1 MLFRRSF
8 FFHYLSPYTGLLAV
22 NVLLRTLSAVFTA
35 VLVFSVAPL
44 LSLLFGTAGG
54 LETVAGSNNSAVNAL
69 MDVLEGWVTLS
80 IAHNGKI
87 ATLAWVVG
95 ALFLAYFLK
104 DLCAYLGLYWFT
116 PIRNKMVATLR
127 QDLYHKYL
135 ILPLSFYTKAQ
146 KGDLL
151 SRISHNTQDVDN
163 QMLNQI
169 QQVLVDVITLLL
181 LVAMLFFISV
191 PLTVFIVILI
201 PVIGWITSFVSRSL
215 RRKSKA
221 LQESVGRIS
230 SQASQS
236 LEGVK
241 TIRSYNATEDAVER
255 FRKENNVFYRLH
267 RHVGYR
273 TSVASPLNEVLGTAA
288 VVAAL
293 MMGGWLILHEKS
305 LRPEVFIVYL
315 LTLIQI
321 LPSSKNIITAYFSFR
336 SGKGSLDRIKEVLRA
351 EEVVVEK
358 PDAMR
363 VETFDKELEFKNV
376 CFEYADKGTEGNS
389 AQGGEADGT
398 PEPARS
404 TLQNIGLRIEKGK
417 FIALVGPS
425 GGGKSTLLNMIPR
438 FFDPTSGAV
447 LLDGKDLRDCK
458 ISDVRALSSLVS
470 QDTILFNDSV
480 LNNIRLGNPQA
491 SREEIVEAA
500 KKADAHDF
508 ILEMEEGY
516 ETSVGD
522 SGSKLSGGQR
532 QRISIARALVKDA
545 PILLF
550 DEATSALDTAAENR
564 IMHALQQVGKEQNR
578 TIISIAHR
586 LSSIRH
592 ADEIIVIDRGQIV
605 GRGTHEELFENHP
618 LYRKLCLMQDTQN
631 PQNNKA

>member
-8 FFHYLSPYTGLLAV
+8 FFHYLSPYTGQLAI
-22 NVLLRTLSAVFTA
+22 NVLLRTLSAIFAT

-54 LETVAGSNNSAVNAL
+54 LETVTGSANSAVNAL
-69 MDVLEGWVTLS
+69 MDVLEGWVTFS
-80 IAHNGKI
+80 IAHNGKTV
-87 ATLAWVVG
+87 TLVWVVG

-127 QDLYHKYL
+127 KDLYHQYL

-151 SRISHNTQDVDN
+151 SRISHNTQDIDN

-169 QQVLVDVITLLL
+169 QQVLVDVITLLF

-191 PLTVFIVILI
+191 PLTVFIIILI
-201 PVIGWITSFVSRSL
+201 PVVGGITSLVSRSL

-221 LQESVGRIS
+221 LQDSVGRIS

-236 LEGVK
+236 LDGMK
-241 TIRSYNATEDAVER
+241 TIRSYNATEDAVGR
-255 FRKENNVFYRLH
+255 FKKENAVFYRLH

-273 TSVASPLNEVLGTAA
+273 MSVASPLNDVLGTTA

-315 LTLIQI
+315 ITLIQI
-321 LPSSKNIITAYFSFR
+321 LPSSKNIVTAYFTFR
-336 SGKGSLDRIKEVLRA
+336 SGRGSLDRIKEILRA
-351 EEVVVEK
+351 DEVVVEK
-358 PDAMR
+358 RDAVR
-363 VETFDKELEFKNV
+363 VNTFEKELEFKDV
-376 CFEYADKGTEGNS
+376 CFDYEDN
-389 AQGGEADGT
+389 D
-398 PEPARS
+398 PERP
-404 TLQNIGLRIEKGK
+404 TLQDINLRIERGK

-438 FFDPTSGAV
+438 FFDPTAGAV

-458 ISDVRALSSLVS
+458 ISDIRALSSLVS
-470 QDTILFNDSV
+470 QDTVLFNDSV

-491 SREEIVEAA
+491 SQEEIIEAA

-508 ILEMEEGY
+508 IQEMEEGY

-522 SGSKLSGGQR
+522 GGNKLSGGQR
-532 QRISIARALVKDA
+532 QRLSIARALVKDA

-550 DEATSALDTAAENR
+550 DEATSALDTATENR
-564 IMHALQQVGKEQNR
+564 IMQALQQVGKEQNR

-592 ADEIIVIDRGQIV
+592 ADEIIVIDHGRIV

-631 PQNNKA
+631 MQ

>member
-8 FFHYLSPYTGLLAV
+8 FFHYLSPYTGRLAL
-22 NVLLRTLSAVFTA
+22 NVLLRTLSAVFTT

-54 LETVAGSNNSAVNAL
+54 LETMTGSNNSAVNAL
-69 MDVLEGWVTLS
+69 MDVLESWVTFS
-80 IAHNGKI
+80 IAHNGKTV
-87 ATLAWVVG
+87 TLVWVV
-95 ALFLAYFLK
+95 ASLFGAYFLK

-127 QDLYHKYL
+127 QDLYHQYL

-169 QQVLVDVITLLL
+169 QQVLVDVITLVF

-191 PLTVFIVILI
+191 PLSVFILVLV
-201 PVIGWITSFVSRSL
+201 PVIGYITSLVSRSL

-221 LQESVGRIS
+221 LQDSVGRIS
-230 SQASQS
+230 SQTSQS
-236 LEGVK
+236 LDGVK
-241 TIRSYNATEDAVER
+241 TIRSYNATDDAVER
-255 FRKENNVFYRLH
+255 FKKENAIFYRYH

-273 TSVASPLNEVLGTAA
+273 TSVASPLNDILGTTA

-321 LPSSKNIITAYFSFR
+321 LPSSKNIITAYFTFR
-336 SGKGSLDRIKEVLRA
+336 SGKGSLDRIKEILRA

-358 PDAMR
+358 PDAVRMN
-363 VETFDKELEFKNV
+363 TFDKELEFKDV
-376 CFEYADKGTEGNS
+376 CFKYEDEKQTEDAAS
-389 AQGGEADGT
+389 E
-398 PEPARS
+398 PERT
-404 TLQNIGLRIEKGK
+404 TLQDINLRIERGK

-458 ISDVRALSSLVS
+458 ISDIRALSSLVS
-470 QDTILFNDSV
+470 QDTVLFNDSV
-480 LNNIRLGNPQA
+480 LNNIRLGNPKA
-491 SREEIVEAA
+491 SREAIIEAA

-508 ILEMEEGY
+508 IQEMEEGY
-516 ETSVGD
+516 DTSVGD
-522 SGSKLSGGQR
+522 GGSKLSGGQR

-550 DEATSALDTAAENR
+550 DEATSALDTATENR

-578 TIISIAHR
+578 TIVSIAHR
-586 LSSIRH
+586 LSSIRQ
-592 ADEIIVIDRGQIV
+592 ADEIIVIDQGRIV
-605 GRGTHEELFENHP
+605 GRGTHESLFENHP

-631 PQNNKA
+631 LQENKE